1 MRSPYTLDDPP
12 PRQPPAAVVEVTAWA
27 LAADIWHGHQPDS
40 LLGTECAECHRSWP
54 CPSWEVADSILAD
67 VCPPGTTPRRAAD
80 AGTGGRVPRS
90 AASPL
95 RPVTESAAA
104 PVSTAVPASSTVTSA
119 LAPAAE
125 PAPVP
130 HGAEPDRAELPAQG
144 TGRHAVAADRPS
156 FAQRAGGLVPATRSG
171 TPTRGRRRRAEPADG
186 TEVPIERSAERLVG
200 HRARATQ
207 ELPVL
212 GNLPRALRAAGDS
225 GRH

>member
-1 MRSPYTLDDPP
+1 MRSPYTLDSPP
-12 PRQPPAAVVEVTAWA
+12 PRQPPAAVVEVTAWV

-40 LLGTECAECHRSWP
+40 LLGTECAECHGSWP

-80 AGTGGRVPRS
+80 TRTGGRVPRS
-90 AASPL
+90 AGSPL
-95 RPVTESAAA
+95 RPANEPATAANA
-104 PVSTAVPASSTVTSA
+104 ATPASSALASA
-119 LAPAAE
+119 LAPPAAE
-125 PAPVP
+125 
-130 HGAEPDRAELPAQG
+130 AESAADPAELSAQG

-156 FAQRAGGLVPATRSG
+156 FAQRAGGLVPATRAG
-171 TPTRGRRRRAEPADG
+171 TPPRGRRRRAEPADG
-186 TEVPIERSAERLVG
+186 AEVPIERSAERLVG

-212 GNLPRALRAAGDS
+212 GNLPRALRAARDA